1 MNNFNN
7 TVAVIT
13 GGANGIGK
21 SLAIALLES
30 GASVAIAD
38 VNLSQATELASSLGE
53 KARAYQCD
61 VTERSQ
67 VEELAKNVLKD
78 FGKINHV
85 FANAGV
91 AIAGSILSTAPAE
104 FDWLL
109 DVNVRGVFSTIQV
122 FVPILIKSAEAN
134 EAAHFIITGSEN
146 SLGVPKTGPCSAY
159 TLTKHASLALADTL
173 RRDLSET
180 GVKVSIFCP
189 GVVDTK
195 LYDARRTRQARYGG
209 ESAMPQEYAARA
221 SAAMAQGQSPDVTA
235 ALCLAGILNGEF
247 LIITDPK
254 IRDFSSKRS
263 AEVINALD
271 TVDTRLA
278 NWVSKQ

>member
-1 MNNFNN
+1 MSQFKN

-13 GGANGIGK
+13 GGASGIGK
-21 SLAIALLES
+21 SLAIALTEA

-38 VNLSQATELASSLGE
+38 VNLAQANELASSLGVN
-53 KARAYQCD
+53 ARAYLCD

-67 VEELAKNVLKD
+67 IEALAGSVMKD
-78 FGKINHV
+78 LGKVNFV

-91 AIAGSILSTAPAE
+91 AIAGSVLTTSPTE
-104 FDWLL
+104 FDWLV

-122 FVPILIKSAEAN
+122 FVPFLIDSAKDGNPAR
-134 EAAHFIITGSEN
+134 FIITGSEN
-146 SLGVPKTGPCSAY
+146 SLGVPKTGASSVY
-159 TLTKHASLALADTL
+159 TMTKHATLALADTL
-173 RRDLSET
+173 RRDVAQT

-209 ESAMPQEYAARA
+209 QSAMPQEFVERA
-221 SAAMAQGQSPDVTA
+221 SAVMAQGQDPAVTA
-235 ALCLAGILNGEF
+235 ELCLRGVSNDEF

-254 IRDFSSKRS
+254 IRDFASTRI
-263 AEVINALD
+263 AETEQALS
-271 TVDTRLA
+271 TVDTALA
-278 NWVSKQ
+278 SKVNQ

>member
-1 MNNFNN
+1 MSNLNN

-13 GGANGIGK
+13 GGASGIGK
-21 SLAIALLES
+21 SLSIALAEA

-38 VNLSQATELASSLGE
+38 VNLSEASQLATSLGHR
-53 KARAYQCD
+53 ARAYQCD
-61 VTERSQ
+61 VTERTQ
-67 VEELAKNVLKD
+67 VENLAQKVIRD

-85 FANAGV
+85 YANAGV

-122 FVPILIKSAEAN
+122 FVPLLIKAAEEN
-134 EAAHFIITGSEN
+134 ETAHFVITGSEN

-159 TLTKHASLALADTL
+159 TMTKHASLALADTL
-173 RRDLSET
+173 RRDLADT

-195 LYDARRTRQARYGG
+195 LYDARRTRQERYGG
-209 ESAMPQEYAARA
+209 ESAMPQEYAERA
-221 SAAMAQGQSPDVTA
+221 SAATAQGQNPSITA
-235 ALCLAGILNGEF
+235 ALCLTGVLNGEF

-254 IRDFSSKRS
+254 IRDFSNKRS
-263 AEVINALD
+263 AEVINALNS
-271 TVDTRLA
+271 VDTRLA
-278 NWVSKQ
+278 NWVNK